1 MQIGYRQQVGGV
13 DVHLRDLRYFVAE
26 ELHFTRAAE
35 RLFVSQPSLSRQIAK
50 LEADLRVRLLDRD
63 RRTVSLT
70 PSGVAL
76 LTEARELLAAWD
88 STRRAVSDA
97 AVEAASVVRIG
108 MQTSVGRGIVE
119 RLGGELRS
127 IRPSW
132 RIDLVQV
139 PWDDPT
145 AGLADRRTDV
155 AFCWLPVPGADDHR
169 WEVVATEPRHLAIAE
184 QHELAGRASISF
196 AEMERLPLVALP
208 DEAAELRRFWLA
220 EDQRSGPAPVATVAT
235 TPDAAMEAVIAGLG
249 GVLLSEGNAALYDR
263 PGIVTVPVTDLAP
276 SELALVWRAD
286 DHRDVIRELVGL
298 VGTWS
303 SD

>member
-1 MQIGYRQQVGGV
+1 M
-13 DVHLRDLRYFVAE
+13 DVHLRDLRYFVAVAE

-35 RLFVSQPSLSRQIAK
+35 RLFVSQPALSRQIAK

-70 PSGVAL
+70 PSGAAL
-76 LTEARELLAAWD
+76 LVEARELLATWD
-88 STRRAVSDA
+88 AARRTVSDA
-97 AVEAASVVRIG
+97 AAEAASVVRVG

-119 RLGGELRS
+119 RLSAELRS
-127 IRPSW
+127 IRPTW
-132 RIDLVQV
+132 RIDLAQV
-139 PWDDPT
+139 AWDDPT

-155 AFCWLPVPGADDHR
+155 ALSWLPIPGADDHR
-169 WEVVATEPRHLAIAE
+169 WVVVATEPRHLAISTH
-184 QHELAGRASISF
+184 HELAGRASIGF
-196 AEMERLPLVALP
+196 AEMVDLPLVALP
-208 DEAAELRRFWLA
+208 EEAGELRRFWLA
-220 EDQRSGPAPVATVAT
+220 EDERSAPAPVATVAA

-263 PGIVTVPVTDLAP
+263 PGVISIPVTDLAP

-298 VGTWS
+298 VAAWTDG
-303 SD
+303 